1 MKDATQTS
9 LRPGP
14 WRLGIMAAVLAAAL
28 ALGLCLCLSRA
39 VLLTEALPMVLL
51 AIISGGIV
59 LRSCQAASPDDRIAR
74 TLPWL
79 TTLAGLA
86 LLLLNLS
93 AFRSQLLWLAGLY
106 LLAWSFA
113 FRNLAPRDAMRCW
126 LPLLVSFFVLPYH
139 EQLMLICSQP
149 FRLASAIIAEYC
161 VRLFNYP
168 IARSGSSL
176 MVNDHEIVI
185 TYACSGLNQLYAL
198 LLVGYAI
205 VQLVYRRTLC
215 KVLHLL
221 LTLPI
226 IVYVNALR
234 LIVTILLFRWLGDV
248 ALQRFW
254 HDTLGYAMVIV
265 CTILFWYAQGLFV
278 GLDRSGKEKAA

>member
-1 MKDATQTS
+1 
-9 LRPGP
+9 
-14 WRLGIMAAVLAAAL
+14 
-28 ALGLCLCLSRA
+28 
-39 VLLTEALPMVLL
+39 
-51 AIISGGIV
+51 
-59 LRSCQAASPDDRIAR
+59 
-74 TLPWL
+74 
-79 TTLAGLA
+79 
-86 LLLLNLS
+86 
-93 AFRSQLLWLAGLY
+93 
-106 LLAWSFA
+106 
-113 FRNLAPRDAMRCW
+113 
-126 LPLLVSFFVLPYH
+126 
-139 EQLMLICSQP
+139 MLICSQP
-149 FRLASAIIAEYC
+149 FRLASAIIAESC

-168 IARSGSSL
+168 IARNGSSL